1 MPAAAIGLVTTAYAA
16 NQQKKAASGAANAA
30 QRGYD
35 AATAEQARQYD
46 QSRQDQMPWLQ
57 AGQNALAQMQQLN
70 SGNFSSFT
78 ESPDYQFARDQG
90 LQGIDRS
97 AAARGALYSGG
108 ADADRMQFASGLA
121 SQNYGNFYN
130 RLAGLAGVGQ
140 TAASGLGAL
149 GQSYATNVGN
159 NLIGAGNARA
169 SSYQARADA
178 NSQLAGSI
186 GNSIGQLYG
195 GYMANRGS

>member
-16 NQQKKAASGAANAA
+16 NQQKKAAKGAANAA
-30 QRGYD
+30 QQGYD

-46 QSRQDQMPWLQ
+46 QSRADNMPWLQ

-108 ADADRMQFASGLA
+108 ADADRMTFASGLA
-121 SQNYGNFYN
+121 SQNYNNYYN
-130 RLAGLAGVGQ
+130 RLAGLAGAGQ
-140 TAASGLGAL
+140 TAGSGLAAL
-149 GQSYATNVGN
+149 GQNYANAVGN
-159 NLIGAGNARA
+159 NAIGAGNARA
-169 SSYQARADA
+169 SVYGQNAYA
-178 NSQLAGSI
+178 NNMLAGSI
-186 GNSIGQLYG
+186 
-195 GYMANRGS
+195 ANAGINALGKSKWGS